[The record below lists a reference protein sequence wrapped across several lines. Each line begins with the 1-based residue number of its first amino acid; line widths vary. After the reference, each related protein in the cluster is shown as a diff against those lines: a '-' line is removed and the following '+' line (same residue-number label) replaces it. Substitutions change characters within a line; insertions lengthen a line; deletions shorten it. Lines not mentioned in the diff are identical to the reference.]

1 MLNITPM
8 KCRVRTI
15 FTTLGVIVASS
26 LPGFGW
32 AAPIGPGGPA
42 WVSGR
47 ARTDPPAVVVR
58 LAPGEAPLTGAL
70 AFGEGSRLAMANG
83 PAPLGLESTPN
94 RALAAAAVAAGV
106 AAVEAPFAS
115 LVLPPPTGALPD
127 GGAADRLSRTYR
139 FVLGP
144 GADIRAAA
152 ALLEAAPGVEA
163 ATPDG
168 LVHALWVA
176 PNAVGPGANPG
187 RAAGPAP
194 APGRGTQAVAP
205 FLPNDPFFVDGTQWA
220 LSNSGAGQFGGVAG
234 VDIGAPLGWAL
245 TTGNTS
251 TLVSVVDTGFDLHH
265 PELVPHFSDGRPRLF
280 AAVNG
285 SNEGEFAPPDDSV
298 GHGTLV
304 AGIVFAATNNGAVLD
319 GTGVAGVIGGS
330 GGDSLGCR
338 VIEIK
343 ATPGAYTDALATEIG
358 RSIVIATNL
367 GARAIN
373 LSFAGDDDFDA
384 ESDAI
389 TYAQTRGAVVVCGAG
404 NGTDERP
411 QYPGYHARY
420 GNGVSVASINSSGA
434 LSGFSTH
441 GPQIDVV
448 APGENIMSTY
458 LTYENAYGQNAF
470 RDYTY
475 SSGTS
480 FAAPQVTGLAGL
492 AASLQPSLNDNEFQE
507 ILRRTA
513 RDVGAPGRD
522 DTFGWGIA
530 DAPALLARLA
540 PPAGFV
546 RGLVKAQTW
555 TLVGTDSVT
564 LSKTAIVRG
573 GCEANGHWLAQR
585 YLVQAHVSFPP
596 GVCLTVPDVIVHTH
610 GSNGWGP
617 GPLLEYN
624 YGWGEVVPGTLT
636 TDGVDLRA
644 YVYFIANPPSPCSTG
659 AGPIAYVPVQ
669 PQDVVFDWAA
679 LAKLDG
685 PPTVALTF
693 PATDGVTWPV
703 DAPDTLRWTAAD
715 PDTVSAIDVE
725 QSLDGGARWTT
736 LATLPGDARAFA
748 WKAPCGESWE
758 DVRIRVRARDDR
770 GGQHDAATAMRKV
783 VPDRECLAGET
794 PTGALPFALFPVAPN
809 PAPAGGTFRLIL
821 PGTAGEATTRASA
834 LVVYDARGRAVWR
847 RTFAESEVGEFVL
860 AWDGRDTHGRRV
872 PPGVYFSRLSAWD
885 LGVSRRFII
894 VGR

>member
-176 PNAVGPGANPG
+176 PDAVGPGANPG

-285 SNEGEFAPPDDSV
+285 SIEGEFAPPDDSV

-319 GTGVAGVIGGS
+319 GTRGRGRDRRLGRRLARLPRHRDQGHARRLHRRAGERDRTQHRLS
-330 GGDSLGCR
+330 PRTSARAPSTCR
-338 VIEIK
+338 SP
-343 ATPGAYTDALATEIG
+343 ATTTLTPSPTPSPTRRRAAPSSSAVPATARTSARSTLATTRATAMAC
-358 RSIVIATNL
+358 RSRPSTRA
-367 GARAIN
+367 ARCP
-373 LSFAGDDDFDA
+373 
-384 ESDAI
+384 
-389 TYAQTRGAVVVCGAG
+389 R
-404 NGTDERP
+404 
-411 QYPGYHARY
+411 
-420 GNGVSVASINSSGA
+420 
-434 LSGFSTH
+434 FSTH

-492 AASLQPSLNDNEFQE
+492 AASLQPWLNDNEFQE
-507 ILRRTA
+507 IL
-513 RDVGAPGRD
+513 
-522 DTFGWGIA
+522 
-530 DAPALLARLA
+530 
-540 PPAGFV
+540 
-546 RGLVKAQTW
+546 
-555 TLVGTDSVT
+555 
-564 LSKTAIVRG
+564 
-573 GCEANGHWLAQR
+573 
-585 YLVQAHVSFPP
+585 QAHGARRRGARPRRHVRV
-596 GVCLTVPDVIVHTH
+596 GHRR
-610 GSNGWGP
+610 
-617 GPLLEYN
+617 
-624 YGWGEVVPGTLT
+624 
-636 TDGVDLRA
+636 RA
-644 YVYFIANPPSPCSTG
+644 RA
-659 AGPIAYVPVQ
+659 AGPAC
-669 PQDVVFDWAA
+669 AA
-679 LAKLDG
+679 G
-685 PPTVALTF
+685 
-693 PATDGVTWPV
+693 
-703 DAPDTLRWTAAD
+703 
-715 PDTVSAIDVE
+715 
-725 QSLDGGARWTT
+725 
-736 LATLPGDARAFA
+736 
-748 WKAPCGESWE
+748 
-758 DVRIRVRARDDR
+758 RVRARPGEGADVDAR
-770 GGQHDAATAMRKV
+770 RHGQRDAQQ
-783 VPDRECLAGET
+783 D
-794 PTGALPFALFPVAPN
+794 
-809 PAPAGGTFRLIL
+809 
-821 PGTAGEATTRASA
+821 RASCA
-834 LVVYDARGRAVWR
+834 AAAR
-847 RTFAESEVGEFVL
+847 RTGTGS
-860 AWDGRDTHGRRV
+860 
-872 PPGVYFSRLSAWD
+872 PSATWC
-885 LGVSRRFII
+885 RPT
-894 VGR
+894 